1 MATAGV
7 QSSSPLHFP
16 SSPSPAYRNLT
27 HQPLNSSPLA
37 SPELSSPVA
46 LAQRRRSSYKSRVP
60 STPTPSRIFTNH
72 SLSSGSTKT
81 VEDPQ
86 REFLRERFKA
96 RCFERAVKAREAA
109 VRKRRWSESEASS
122 DGVDI
127 NCEDDDMEDDDETVM
142 QDEVRHICLSNVSR
156 NLT

>member
-1 MATAGV
+1 MATSM

-16 SSPSPAYRNLT
+16 SSPSPMYRNLT

-46 LAQRRRSSYKSRVP
+46 LAQSRRRLSYKSRVP

-72 SLSSGSTKT
+72 SSSGVSVKAS
-81 VEDPQ
+81 EDPQ
-86 REFLRERFKA
+86 KEFLRERFKA
-96 RCFERAVKAREAA
+96 RCLERAVKAREAA

-122 DGVDI
+122 DGFDI

-142 QDEVRHICLSNVSR
+142 QDEVCRICFQGVS
-156 NLT
+156 